1 MKNRKLILIHFLFLG
16 SMFILTH
23 LLNKYYFIKWV
34 FIYALIIGLTYMIF
48 LYLSKA
54 QKLFKG
60 FLINIFSLFLIFELM
75 KASEY
80 LLGLMPKYTE
90 NLFVSIAASFISIA
104 LYVGF
109 IALLCYLIKI
119 ISKKRIPS

>member
-1 MKNRKLILIHFLFLG
+1 MKTRKLILIHFLFLC

-23 LLNKYYFIKWV
+23 LLNKYYSIKWV
-34 FIYALIIGLTYMIF
+34 FIYALIIGLSYLIF

-60 FLINIFSLFLIFELM
+60 FLINVFSLFLIFDLLNTF
-75 KASEY
+75 EY
-80 LLGLMPKYTE
+80 LLGLKPKYTE
-90 NLFVSIAASFISIA
+90 NVFASIAVSFISIV

-109 IALLCYLIKI
+109 ITLLCYLIKI
-119 ISKKRIPS
+119 ISKKKKPS